1 VDGRKLRV
9 SCLVC
14 LSTLKAGDL
23 YCSSC
28 GAVVPERS
36 PKPQVAEVRGRI
48 AGERKYLTVLCADLQ
63 RSTDLISELD
73 PEAAISRLEPALTA
87 MRTAVRRNRGIVSKE
102 GGDGLIAL
110 FGAPHADDNHAVM
123 ACHAAVELVRR
134 IKLLNDPALQVRV
147 GVHSGYVVAHVI
159 EADFSSIY
167 EAGGPAVHLVKR
179 LESAAQAGQ
188 ILVSESC
195 QNLSAGLV
203 SFNALAP
210 KRLEGF
216 AAPVPCYELA
226 EISGLTR
233 WHARSTKGLSSFVGR
248 ADETSLLERA
258 AQEASSSGQ
267 IIALVGTAG
276 IGKSRMAHEF
286 VGTLRQNDWQVL
298 EAECN
303 PLEQAVPYAL
313 LKKLIRNALQV
324 GNLTPLDQ
332 PDLPEGE
339 APPHSELWPAA
350 LCALLDQPV
359 NDPGWH
365 GLEPL
370 LRRRAI
376 NDAARYAVD
385 KVISTRPTVLLLE
398 DLHWIDGQSETAI
411 EALMAL
417 TASHPLLVL
426 LTWRTEDTP
435 GWLAQL
441 DVRRIWLR
449 SLDLA
454 SANALLDDLFGR
466 EASFNALKA
475 HVLRHTGQVPL
486 FIEEVARQLISRG
499 ILQTDAGRFATTAP
513 WDALEVPPTVQGVI
527 ASRIDRLPNEDKA
540 LLQLA
545 SVVGPRVS
553 AHLLT
558 AVTGMPAVQ
567 LQTRL
572 WSLEIL
578 DFLVESRW
586 IASSEYEFAHDLIR
600 EVAYDSIL
608 RPQREE
614 LHRRILAA
622 LEAGSPGREEEVAE
636 ALCHHAVKALDWVKA
651 DRYGQM
657 AAKKAFARS
666 AFRDATGYY
675 QTAMDAVEKQ
685 PPSIAR
691 EQRAIDLRIE
701 ARLAHVSLGSIE
713 QWFALGRDGEDRA
726 EKIGDEPRR
735 LASIA
740 IRAAAL
746 NFYGTPYE
754 AITAGEQA
762 VALAEQL
769 GEAKWLGYA
778 EYGLGQAYF
787 VAGRYR
793 EAELVINRAS
803 ARLTSAPENVP
814 PGTTGSSL
822 LVLCHMMEAII
833 YASTGE
839 YDDALQCSRR
849 ASELAEKDDR
859 PYDVIAA
866 DYGHGLVHMGH
877 GDLDEAESALNEA
890 VFLSRE
896 NEVRLFLPLVLCALG
911 NLNLQRGQAAKA
923 RDILL
928 EAKREA
934 EALGHS
940 TSILLA
946 SAYLGPAYAQLGD
959 IPKGLEVVRACQAV
973 AKQKGYQMVEAMAL
987 LAEAVILSM
996 QGAPATAEAIARL
1009 ERTIEIA
1016 TRLETKPLL
1025 GMAKGTLARLLAA
1038 TGRKSEA
1045 QDELSQAIELFAK
1058 SKMTVQLERAKATL
1072 SKFTDL

>member
-1 VDGRKLRV
+1 M
-9 SCLVC
+9 SCQVC

-23 YCSSC
+23 FCSSC
-28 GAVVPERS
+28 GAIVPEHS
-36 PKPQVAEVRGRI
+36 PKPQVAGVRGRI

-73 PEAAISRLEPALTA
+73 PEAAISRLEPALIA
-87 MRTAVRRNRGIVSKE
+87 MRTAVRRSRGIVSKE

-134 IKLLNDPALQVRV
+134 IRLLDDPALQVRV

-179 LESAAQAGQ
+179 LESAAQGGQ

-195 QNLSAGLV
+195 QSLATGLV
-203 SFNALAP
+203 TFNTLPP

-216 AAPVPCYELA
+216 SAPVPCYELA

-233 WHARSTKGLSSFVGR
+233 WRARSTKGLSSFVGR
-248 ADETSLLERA
+248 ADEVSLLERA
-258 AQEASSSGQ
+258 AQDIGSSGQ

-286 VGTLRQNDWQVL
+286 VSGLRQKDWQVL

-313 LKKLIRNALQV
+313 LKKLLQNALQA
-324 GNLTPLDQ
+324 GNIAPADQ
-332 PDLPEGE
+332 GELPEGA
-339 APPHSELWPAA
+339 APAHADLWPAA
-350 LCALLDQPV
+350 LCTVLDQPV
-359 NDPGWH
+359 NDARWQD
-365 GLEPL
+365 LEPL

-376 NDAARYAVD
+376 IDAVRHAVD
-385 KVISTRPTVLLLE
+385 QVVSTRPTILLLE

-411 EALMAL
+411 EALMSL
-417 TASHPLLVL
+417 TASRPLLVL

-435 GWLAQL
+435 GWLARL

-449 SLDLA
+449 SLDFA
-454 SANALLDDLFGR
+454 SANALLDDLFGGG
-466 EASFNALKA
+466 AHFNALKA
-475 HVLRHTGQVPL
+475 HVLRHTGQIPL
-486 FIEEVARQLISRG
+486 FIEEVARQLIDGG
-499 ILQTDAGRFATTAP
+499 ILETDAGRFATKAP
-513 WDALEVPPTVQGVI
+513 WDALEIPPTVQGVI
-527 ASRIDRLPNEDKA
+527 ASRIDRLPKEDKT

-553 AHLLT
+553 THLLT
-558 AVTGMPAVQ
+558 AVTGMAAVQ
-567 LQTRL
+567 LQSRL

-586 IASSEYEFAHDLIR
+586 LPSSEYEFAHDLIR

-622 LEAGSPGREEEVAE
+622 LEAGSPGREEDVAE
-636 ALCHHAVKALDWVKA
+636 ALCHHAVKAQDWLKA
-651 DRYGQM
+651 DRYGHM

-666 AFRDATGYY
+666 AFRDATGYF
-675 QTAMDAVEKQ
+675 QTAMDAVDRQ
-685 PPSIAR
+685 PASTER
-691 EQRAIDLRIE
+691 EQRSIDLRIE
-701 ARLAHVSLGSIE
+701 ARLTYVSLGSIE
-713 QWFALGRDGEDRA
+713 EWFALGRDGEARA

-746 NFYGTPYE
+746 NFFGTPYE

-769 GEAKWLGYA
+769 GEAKWLAYA

-787 VAGRYR
+787 IAGRYR
-793 EAELVINRAS
+793 DAELLINRAS

-822 LVLCHMMEAII
+822 LVLCHMMEALI

-839 YDDALQCSRR
+839 YDDSVQCSRR
-849 ASELAEKDDR
+849 ATELAEKNDR
-859 PYDVIAA
+859 PYDIVAA
-866 DYGHGLVHMGH
+866 DYARGLVQMSH
-877 GDLDEAESALNEA
+877 GDLEEAEGALNEA
-890 VFLSRE
+890 SFLSRE

-911 NLNLQRGQAAKA
+911 NLHLQRGQAAQA

-934 EALGHS
+934 EALGNS

-959 IPKGLEVVRACQAV
+959 IPRGLEVARACQAG
-973 AKQKGYQMVEAMAL
+973 AKQKGYQMIEAMAL

-996 QGAPATAEAIARL
+996 QDASTTAEAIARL
-1009 ERTIEIA
+1009 ERRIEIA
-1016 TRLETKPLL
+1016 TKLGTRPLL
-1025 GMAKGTLARLLAA
+1025 GLAKGTLARLFAA
-1038 TGRKSEA
+1038 TGRKLEA
-1045 QDELSQAIELFAK
+1045 QDELGQAIELFAK